1 MVKTATYTHWLFGD
15 LTKEV
20 HYLENS
26 LTVIALPCDI
36 VTCTKLK
43 VFKSVGWCTCIYL
56 LSVKFWVF
64 LSINAFLQ
72 WSD

>member
-1 MVKTATYTHWLFGD
+1 MLSFHLPDIAIKRWLKQQLIPID
-15 LTKEV
+15 SLVTSQREV

-43 VFKSVGWCTCIYL
+43 VFKSVG
-56 LSVKFWVF
+56 
-64 LSINAFLQ
+64 
-72 WSD
+72 